1 MSWEIKT
8 VCKVESIETAGS
20 EGVNILPN
28 VCLGTTQAQIRSAKT
43 ELSAALKSEIASANL
58 QLESA
63 SAQDRLKWAID
74 RFGSE
79 FAFATAFG
87 AEGMVIIHMLASIDP
102 STYIFNLETGY
113 QFKETLEMRDRIA
126 DRYGVNVKL
135 ERPELTVAQYE
146 KLNDGPVYTNDPM
159 RCCRDRKI
167 SVLNRVVKKLNAWA
181 SAIRRD
187 QSSFRADTPVVGWD
201 EKFGLVKISP
211 LVDWNKKQVW
221 KFIFDNN
228 VPYNPLH
235 DQGFPSI
242 GCAPCTRAVESGQDD
257 RAGRWSGTAKTECGL
272 HADG

>member
-1 MSWEIKT
+1 MSWERDA
-8 VCKVESIETAGS
+8 VSNVDSIEPYRSAGL
-20 EGVNILPN
+20 NILPSTCASP
-28 VCLGTTQAQIRSAKT
+28 VQTQIRPARI
-43 ELSAALKSEIASANL
+43 ELDAQLKEEIESANDR
-58 QLESA
+58 LESA
-63 SAQDRLKWAID
+63 SAQERLQWAID
-74 RFGSE
+74 RFGSR

-87 AEGMVIIHMLASIDP
+87 AEGMVIIHMLAEIDP
-102 STYIFNLETGY
+102 KAFVFNLETGY

-126 DRYGVNVKL
+126 ERYQLDVKF

-146 KLNDGPVYTNDPM
+146 KLNDGPVHLHDPV

-167 SVLNRVVKKLNAWA
+167 SVLNRVVKNLDAWA

-187 QSSFRADTPVVGWD
+187 QSSFRANTPVVGWD
-201 EKFGLVKISP
+201 QKFGLVKISP
-211 LVDWNKKQVW
+211 LVDWNKKEIW

-242 GCAPCTRAVESGQDD
+242 GCAPCTRAVGDGQDD

-272 HADG
+272 HGDD